1 MTLHMNGDLKYECN
15 EAIEKIID
23 KAYKRGYE
31 DGENSYGTE
40 IRTKQDV
47 DKAYQQGLEDAWEC
61 AKKIAC
67 IRTDAEWKKFFEFLD
82 VKLFHPEDIFTKYT
96 AQEAMQKIKDYER
109 KQKWSEQAK
118 RGKERRDEIKKVLEK
133 KHKCETCD
141 LFLKDCIGAVMLNGC
156 DFYKDKESK

>member
-1 MTLHMNGDLKYECN
+1 MTLYMNGDLKYECN

-47 DKAYQQGLEDAWEC
+47 DKAYQQGLKDAWEC
-61 AKKIAC
+61 AKKIADMTMDEC
-67 IRTDAEWKKFFEFLD
+67 GK
-82 VKLFHPEDIFTKYT
+82 IFGDYKYFAVVAHNLT
-96 AQEAMQKIKDYER
+96 ASEAMQKIKDYER